1 MSSKFHFGKQFL
13 GGLFITVAMV
23 GLDQD
28 LMQKNLSC
36 KNIGEAQKNM
46 FSFTT
51 VFVIINIFFLSVGAL
66 LYMYAQKNG
75 ITVAK
80 TDYLYPTIALNY
92 LGLVPA
98 IVFMLGLTAAT
109 FATTDSA
116 LTALTTSFCVDFLNF
131 NKSADINSKQM
142 VSKRHTVHIAFSGL
156 MFLTIIIFNSINND
170 AVVSAIFKVAS
181 YTYGPLLGLYSF
193 GLFVSG
199 RQVKDKLV
207 PFICVISP
215 AVCYYLSTNSKTL
228 LGGYVFDNEL
238 IIVNGLITFAG
249 LWATSARKVH
259 RS

>member
-1 MSSKFHFGKQFL
+1 M
-13 GGLFITVAMV
+13 T

-46 FSFTT
+46 FSFTA
-51 VFVIINIFFLSVGAL
+51 VFVVINIFFLSVGAL
-66 LYMYAQKNG
+66 LYLYAAKNG
-75 ITVAK
+75 INVEK
-80 TDYLYPTIALNY
+80 TDYLYPTIALQY
-92 LGLVPA
+92 LGTLPA

-131 NKSADINSKQM
+131 NKREDTNSKAM
-142 VSKRHTVHIAFSGL
+142 VNVRHYVHIAFSVL
-156 MFLTIIIFNSINND
+156 MFITIILFNAVNND

-181 YTYGPLLGLYSF
+181 YTYGPLLGLYGF
-193 GLFVSG
+193 GLFMSS
-199 RQVKDKLV
+199 RQVNDKLV
-207 PFICVISP
+207 PFICLISP
-215 AVCYYLSTNSKTL
+215 AVCFFLSTESKAL

-249 LWATSARKVH
+249 LLLTSKAKTKVAAL
-259 RS
+259 